1 MAFIRCGGGGM
12 TETTLWTNPS
22 TSSSLAAGD
31 VTLSQSIA
39 NFDLLKFEF
48 NYSTSD
54 TTNIITYVD
63 VPTYRANSKSAS
75 GTAGKGINPSCL
87 IYTGSA
93 YYNRPLYYT
102 SDTKTYIGACGRVGS
117 SGTYNT
123 DCILKYIKGIKIS

>member
-1 MAFIRCGGGGM
+1 MAFIRCGGGGVS
-12 TETTLWTNPS
+12 ETTLWTNSSP
-22 TSSSLAAGD
+22 SSSLSGGD

-54 TTNIITYVD
+54 SQNLITYVD
-63 VPTYRANSKSAS
+63 VPTFRANSKSAS

-93 YYNRPLYYT
+93 NYARTCYYT
-102 SDTKTYIGACGRVGS
+102 SDTKVYIGTCSRIGS
-117 SGTYNT
+117 SGNSNT
-123 DCILKYIKGIKIS
+123 SLILKYIKGIKIS